1 MMITTEKTEKPV
13 CSVER
18 SRLGLSSRCV
28 EGDPVWPEVVTV
40 VVEF

>member
-1 MMITTEKTEKPV
+1 MTITTEKTERPV
-13 CSVER
+13 CSVE
-18 SRLGLSSRCV
+18 SRVGLSSRCV